1 MKARIFTA
9 VLAALVLITAAGC
22 QREGPAQRAG
32 RQVDRALAKTGDKI
46 DDTVDKLRK

>member
-22 QREGPAQRAG
+22 G
-32 RQVDRALAKTGDKI
+32 RQVDRALAKTDDKI

>member
-9 VLAALVLITAAGC
+9 VLAALVLIAAAGC
-22 QREGPAQRAG
+22 G